1 MFALQ
6 LCLMIA
12 VAGLFGVSAI
22 LVAHD
27 VYMATRLRC
36 LLQRTRHVRLKT

>member
-6 LCLMIA
+6 LFLMIA
-12 VAGLFGVSAI
+12 GLSFFGTAGI

-27 VYMATRLRC
+27 VYMATCLRH
-36 LLQRTRHVRLKT
+36 LLQRTRHATLKT